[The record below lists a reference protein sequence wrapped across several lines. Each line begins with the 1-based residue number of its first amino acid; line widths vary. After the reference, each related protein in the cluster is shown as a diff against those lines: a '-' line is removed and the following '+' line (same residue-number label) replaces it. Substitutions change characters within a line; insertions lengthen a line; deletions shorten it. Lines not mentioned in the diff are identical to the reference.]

1 MSQKGALQGARP
13 LAPRATG
20 PIRIVCAMLY
30 PFDCNTVY
38 LSNRRDGGGTQAKG
52 PRGGV
57 LAGGAPGAVPSRFR
71 PGLLFFLHVLDVVSG
86 ECYTPTPFWVGDY
99 CANLFENL

>member
-1 MSQKGALQGARP
+1 
-13 LAPRATG
+13 
-20 PIRIVCAMLY
+20 MLY

-71 PGLLFFLHVLDVVSG
+71 PGLLFFYMYLMWSRANATRLHFFGSAITAQICLKIYNSA
-86 ECYTPTPFWVGDY
+86 FQSW
-99 CANLFENL
+99 